1 MLILQWLNCKSPCFR
16 IPSPYCVYLL
26 LVIWHDFHGLKYFAM
41 EQGNQEEEIKPTRTM
56 PTDHHLL
63 IAGTLIFK
71 CSFPSLFHANTSQG
85 YSLCLPTFTTFFPPC
100 ILSPTFSVWSLL
112 GKIDITALMQ
122 FALFQVIISCQISEK
137 HSKSAAFNTFNPE
150 HF

>member
-1 MLILQWLNCKSPCFR
+1 MLILQWFTYKSPCFR
-16 IPSPYCVYLL
+16 ILSPYCIYLL
-26 LVIWHDFHGLKYFAM
+26 LIFGINFIYLNTSLWNRARK
-41 EQGNQEEEIKPTRTM
+41 M

-71 CSFPSLFHANTSQG
+71 CSCPSLFHANTSQC
-85 YSLCLPTFTTFFPPC
+85 YSLSLLTFTTFFPPC
-100 ILSPTFSVWSLL
+100 ILPPTFSVWSLL
-112 GKIDITALMQ
+112 GEIHITALMQ

-150 HF
+150 PF